1 MAYKPEF
8 ALRVEVPELDPESPP
23 VFVFGSADEAWMAMV
38 GAIRRFG
45 RANPEQS
52 LDAMDFADWPAELT
66 SLAFRLVVDGVKDWS
81 GVVGA
86 DGQELR
92 FNKRELQDL
101 PTNDKLRVCGAY
113 LTKRAEV
120 EAGKVMRGE

>member
-23 VFVFGSADEAWMAMV
+23 VFVFGAADEAWMALV

-45 RANPEQS
+45 RANPEQN
-52 LDAMDFADWPAELT
+52 LDAMNFADWPAELT
-66 SLAFRLVVDGVKDWS
+66 SLAFRLVVDGVKDWVNVL
-81 GVVGA
+81 GE
-86 DGQELR
+86 DGQPLR

-101 PTNDKLRVCGAY
+101 PTNDKLRVCGTY
-113 LTKRAEV
+113 LMKRTEV
-120 EAGKVMRGE
+120 EAGKATRGE